1 LFSLALA
8 MASASDVSGWSA
20 TSLAALTVA
29 QLRTLAAA
37 AGASLLDIDDASR
50 ENIDDMK
57 EHISNDYLPND
68 QVTLASA
75 DLFDSADHCI
85 KSYTKD
91 IKDLTNDQLLEM
103 LDDDDLTVLGEDNIL
118 FI

>member
-1 LFSLALA
+1 MLLPFQALHLSNPPA
-8 MASASDVSGWSA
+8 CWWEGTADRWYYGCTDMQYALLSG
-20 TSLAALTVA
+20 V
-29 QLRTLAAA
+29 
-37 AGASLLDIDDASR
+37 
-50 ENIDDMK
+50 IDDMK

-103 LDDDDLTVLGEDNIL
+103 LDDDDLTVLGEYNIL